1 MDNSKNPNESLSAA
15 HTSGLAIASVVLS
28 CLSVLVGPFGFLPG
42 IICGHL
48 ARSECRRNPAL
59 TGSGIALA
67 GLIVGYI
74 FVGVTALTLL
84 MVAVLV
90 MLGGTSSAPYVYT
103 LF

>member
-1 MDNSKNPNESLSAA
+1 MDNSKNPNESLSAT

-59 TGSGIALA
+59 TGAGFALA

-74 FVGVTALTLL
+74 FVGVTA
-84 MVAVLV
+84 V
-90 MLGGTSSAPYVYT
+90 MLTIGILIMIGGVSSEPFVYT